1 MKVSFPATLLV
12 LAMGGAVSAQ
22 AQGAMTP
29 AAKGNFKQACSA
41 DVQRLCASAQ
51 TRKDQHKCIRQNRTQ
66 LSSGC
71 STFLAE
77 RRAQHQQMKQQQESQ
92 GASPAGGGE

>member
-1 MKVSFPATLLV
+1 MKMSFAATFLV
-12 LAMGGAVSAQ
+12 LTMGGAVAAH

-29 AAKGNFKQACSA
+29 AVTGNFKEACSA

-51 TRKDQHKCIRQNRTQ
+51 TRKDQHKCIRQNRAQ
-66 LSSGC
+66 LSPGC

-77 RRAQHQQMKQQQESQ
+77 KRAQHQQMKQQQ
-92 GASPAGGGE
+92 GASGAPPAGGGE